1 MTNPKIAFIAIK
13 SRTGLKERIWTM
25 SSESAKTNKEGGILH
40 DCVYARKIVSI
51 KSKNGTLRYRNL
63 VMLMLYG
70 LMILGALA
78 HGGKT
83 SSCFGVNLGER
94 VVHAP
99 TRFDSVRSKDFL
111 QLDNVLDLDSF
122 LRVNCKTARIMI
134 DRPFFGLSEA
144 TASCDENGLV
154 IGLTVKGSFR
164 RGMTRTESFAKVLE
178 LKEEVTKRIG
188 FEVGEYSFSAQG
200 YQNGLEGSAAGRR
213 LWMDMD
219 SVYAYVCSTNKDI
232 EVSLR
237 CSVNSG
243 VAKKPELRLGGDS
256 PVEFNVQIVKVSLRE
271 AEERRIQDVHER
283 EARLRNLKLSEFY
296 GEDFELPFQC
306 MTNSL
311 VRKEFPVET
320 WHNGQTNRFVHV
332 YWERMDSSLR
342 PAAFFD
348 FAQIKYSYRNM
359 LAEEVSFYGHFNKE
373 ASRKECIVRLN
384 EFAGE
389 MNDKYGIVIKD
400 MADPPNEVDPV
411 DFIQRDFPIND
422 ERDVSRYYF
431 DCKNRFF
438 CREFQNGN
446 VFIRLDAGD
455 TSYGERCVVLTC
467 TQMTRGANYS
477 P

>member
-1 MTNPKIAFIAIK
+1 MINPEITFRDIK
-13 SRTGLKERIWTM
+13 NGTGVKERNWTM
-25 SSESAKTNKEGGILH
+25 SSERAKTNKKDGILH
-40 DCVYARKIVSI
+40 DWIYARKIVSM
-51 KSKNGTLRYRNL
+51 KSKRGALRYRNL
-63 VMLMLYG
+63 MVMYCLT
-70 LMILGALA
+70 ILGALA
-78 HGGKT
+78 HGGED
-83 SSCFGVNLGER
+83 SACLGVNLGKR
-94 VVHAP
+94 IVHAP
-99 TRFDSVRSKDFL
+99 TRFGPVRSKDFL
-111 QLDNVLDLDSF
+111 QSDNVLGPESF
-122 LRVNCKTARIMI
+122 MKVNCKPVRIMI

-154 IGLTVKGSFR
+154 IGFTVKGSFR
-164 RGMTRTESFAKVLE
+164 RGMPRAESFAKILE

-200 YQNGLEGSAAGRR
+200 YQNGLEGSAAGRT

-219 SVYAYVCSTNKDI
+219 SVYAYVCSTNEDI

-256 PVEFNVQIVKVSLRE
+256 PVEFNVQIVKASIRDSEV
-271 AEERRIQDVHER
+271 RRMQDVRER
-283 EARLRNLKLSEFY
+283 EERLRNLKLSEFY
-296 GEDFELPFQC
+296 GVDFKLPLQC

-320 WHNGQTNRFVHV
+320 WHDGHTNRFVHV
-332 YWERMDSSLR
+332 YWERMDRTLR

-348 FAQIKYSYRNM
+348 FAQIEYSHRSRV
-359 LAEEVSFYGHFNKE
+359 AEEVSFYGHFSKE

-389 MNDKYGIVIKD
+389 MNDRYGIVIKD
-400 MADPPNEVDPV
+400 ITEPPNEVEPV
-411 DFIQRDFPIND
+411 DFIRRDFPVND
-422 ERDVSRYYF
+422 ERDVSRYHF

-446 VFIRLDAGD
+446 VFIRLEAGD

-467 TQMTRGANYS
+467 MQMAHDGGS
-477 P
+477 